1 MEKEINKNEIII
13 YSLFITNFLLLTLS
27 YLGILVLLLT
37 SNYSKLNDIIVV
49 AIGVLF
55 GSSYKELW
63 KTAIGSRIK
72 KLKELEEVKELKE
85 DKEELI
91 SFASSI
97 KSAFNAYANFFQILL
112 LTVYISKI
120 LHTLSNKINSGILWF
135 IVTILFLLNIV
146 SLIHALFSYYDEE

>member
-1 MEKEINKNEIII
+1 MEKEISKNKIII
-13 YSLFITNFLLLTLS
+13 YPLVIINFLLLILS
-27 YLGILVLLLT
+27 YLGILALLLT
-37 SNYSKLNDIIVV
+37 SDNSKLNDIIVV

-72 KLKELEEVKELKE
+72 KLKELEGVNE

-91 SFASSI
+91 SFASSF
-97 KSAFNAYANFFQILL
+97 KSIFNAYANFFQILL

-120 LHTLSNKINSGILWF
+120 LGKFSDKINSGIFWF
-135 IVTILFLLNIV
+135 IVIILILLNIV
-146 SLIHALFSYYDEE
+146 SFVHTFLSSYDEE

>member
-1 MEKEINKNEIII
+1 M
-13 YSLFITNFLLLTLS
+13 
-27 YLGILVLLLT
+27 
-37 SNYSKLNDIIVV
+37 
-49 AIGVLF
+49 
-55 GSSYKELW
+55 W

>member
-37 SNYSKLNDIIVV
+37 SNNSKLNDIIVV

-72 KLKELEEVKELKE
+72 KLKELEE

-135 IVTILFLLNIV
+135 IVTILFLLNIL